1 MIVYAS
7 KLLENPEAFGEAR
20 RVTADHAY
28 TAPALM
34 SLLNVARRRHGVL
47 APAQFAWLKLVDRPL
62 WYALHSLGFETE
74 GIGRYL
80 HPNPRVEAL
89 GARDHWA
96 VECAAGVPVI
106 EPDLTRAMQTLRRH
120 ARARAPAPTL
130 PRGARGKGAGEQ
142 RG

>member
-1 MIVYAS
+1 V
-7 KLLENPEAFGEAR
+7 E
-20 RVTADHAY
+20 
-28 TAPALM
+28 
-34 SLLNVARRRHGVL
+34 
-47 APAQFAWLKLVDRPL
+47 RPL

-96 VECAAGVPVI
+96 VEYAAGVPII

-130 PRGARGKGAGEQ
+130 PRGARGKGAGSSEGARPGRQ
-142 RG
+142 